1 MSSVVRVQLKVLN
14 QPVEAEV
21 PTPPATVR
29 LDAVLP
35 LLRQLD
41 DKAVDLA
48 VAQVGRETGERVTCA
63 KGCSACCRA
72 QPVPVTP
79 VEAYALWRLVEALPE
94 PRRSEV
100 RDRFAANAAAL
111 RDAGLAEQYLE
122 RPRAIR
128 QEAALPLARTY
139 FALGLVCPFLTD
151 DACGIYAERPF
162 VCRQFL
168 VTSPPA
174 LCDDP
179 FDESIRGIPAPVRF
193 AHAMLDAGEAFL
205 KTPQSTIPLA
215 LALVYVERHRAEL
228 ERTFPS
234 EAVFRTTIR
243 QLAGGAPTTA

>member
-1 MSSVVRVQLKVLN
+1 MSTTVRVQLKVLG
-14 QPVEAEV
+14 QPIDAEV
-21 PTPPATVR
+21 PTPPPAVR

-48 VAQVGRETGERVTCA
+48 VAKVEAETGERVTCA

-79 VEAYALWRLVEALPE
+79 VEAYALWRLVEGLPE
-94 PRRSEV
+94 PRRTDV

-111 RDAGLAEQYLE
+111 LEAGLLEQYLE
-122 RPRAIR
+122 RPQTLR
-128 QEAALPLARTY
+128 QEDALPIAKQY
-139 FALGLVCPFLTD
+139 FGLGLVCPFLTD

-174 LCDDP
+174 LCANP
-179 FDESIRGIPAPVRF
+179 FDEAIRGVPAPVRF
-193 AHAMLDAGEAFL
+193 AHAMLDSSETFL
-205 KTPQSTIPLA
+205 TTPQATIPLA
-215 LALVYVERHRAEL
+215 LALEYVARHRAEL
-228 ERTFPS
+228 ERTFPA
-234 EAVFRTTIR
+234 EAVFRDAVTR
-243 QLAGGAPTTA
+243 LATAALPPG

>member
-1 MSSVVRVQLKVLN
+1 MSTAVRVQLKVLG
-14 QPVEAEV
+14 QAVTAEV
-21 PTPPATVR
+21 PTPAAMVR
-29 LDAVLP
+29 LDALLP
-35 LLRQLD
+35 LLRDLD

-48 VAQVGRETGERVTCA
+48 VAKVERETGERVTCA

-100 RDRFAANAAAL
+100 RARFESNAAAL

-122 RPRAIR
+122 RPQTIQ
-128 QEAALPLARTY
+128 QEDALPLAQAY
-139 FALGLVCPFLTD
+139 FGLRLICPFLTD

-168 VTSPPA
+168 VTSPPV
-174 LCDDP
+174 LCDNP
-179 FDESIRGIPAPVRF
+179 FDEAIRGIPAPARF
-193 AHAMLDAGEAFL
+193 AHAMLDTGEAFL
-205 KTPQSTIPLA
+205 KSPQATIPLA

-228 ERTFPS
+228 ERLFPS
-234 EAVFRTTIR
+234 EVVFRTAIQ
-243 QLAGGAPTTA
+243 QLASGAPKTA